1 MGFSLPEIAGK
12 HHRIFCNEDYA
23 NSKEYQGFWNRLN
36 QGEFISG
43 LFERRDKNGQILWL
57 EASYNP
63 IFDDEGHVYKVIKF
77 ANDATEREE
86 DIRHD
91 VELVHSTHSLSTE
104 QREICEQGHIIIEHT
119 VGGMRKIAESASMS
133 AEHIN
138 ELEKQS
144 SQINALVKTI
154 KEIADQTN
162 FYSIECLH
170 RGGASRRNGKRVC
183 GGSRRAA

>member
-1 MGFSLPEIAGK
+1 MLS
-12 HHRIFCNEDYA
+12 
-23 NSKEYQGFWNRLN
+23 S
-36 QGEFISG
+36 FIPPTRYPPS
-43 LFERRDKNGQILWL
+43 N
-57 EASYNP
+57 A
-63 IFDDEGHVYKVIKF
+63 KF
-77 ANDATEREE
+77 ASKG
-86 DIRHD
+86 I
-91 VELVHSTHSLSTE
+91 SL
-104 QREICEQGHIIIEHT
+104 IEHT

-183 GGSRRAA
+183 GGSRRGA